1 MSVDGTCGPAPEV
14 YFFSTYRHVFE
25 LSVLVLMSI
34 FGLKCVIRLFR
45 RYKGEFL
52 RAGFSGIDMNKP
64 TKPTLPEAQGVIC
77 GVVFLSIMFIFIP
90 VPFWKYLFGK
100 GDSQIIESCPFNR
113 TGEQQEIMFKSQFIQ
128 FLAGLLSIC
137 CMIFLGFADD
147 ALNLPWRHKIVF
159 PSVASLPLLMVYLA
173 NEGTT
178 RIVVPVMFR
187 SVFGNTIDIGILY
200 YVYMG
205 LLAVFCTNS
214 INIYAGINGLEVGQA
229 IVIASSLILFNLIE
243 ISSQHWR
250 VHLFSL
256 YFLIPFWAVCY
267 ALYCINRYP
276 AKAFVGDTFCY
287 FAGMTFAVVG
297 ILGHFSKTLLLFFL
311 PQIINFLYS
320 TPQLFGLIPCPRHR
334 LPRYNPTDGL
344 LHPSRVRFHPKSL
357 SRVGEFVLTG
367 LSRVGIIECK
377 LCSDCV
383 PNTQESNRA
392 ENSSNTAP
400 QTPEHQS
407 AEGDRKMG
415 NRSPRSS
422 SPVHMKSPTEEIVEV
437 DNLTVI
443 NMMLRVLGPKNE
455 QQATNNLLILQILC
469 SCLAF
474 AIRYPLAWFFYDVP
488 ASPAN

>member
-1 MSVDGTCGPAPEV
+1 MSVNVACESVSDV
-14 YFFSTYRHVFE
+14 YFLSSYRHVFE
-25 LSVLVLMSI
+25 LFILVLMAT
-34 FGLKCVIRLFR
+34 FGLRSVIRLFK

-52 RAGFSGIDMNKP
+52 RAGFAGVDMNKP

-77 GVVFLSIMFIFIP
+77 GVVFLSIMFLFIP

-100 GDSQIIESCPFNR
+100 DSSQQIESCPLNK
-113 TGEQQEIMFKSQFIQ
+113 TEDQQIIFKSQFIE

-137 CMIFLGFADD
+137 CMILLGFADD

-187 SVFGNTIDIGILY
+187 SVFGSSVDIGILY
-200 YVYMG
+200 YIYMG

-214 INIYAGINGLEVGQA
+214 INIYAGINGLEVGQS
-229 IVIASSLILFNLIE
+229 IVIATSLILFNLIE
-243 ISSQHWR
+243 IFSYHWR

-256 YFLIPFWAVCY
+256 YFLIPFWAVCW
-267 ALYCINRYP
+267 ALYCVNRYP
-276 AKAFVGDTFCY
+276 ARAFVGDTFCY

-297 ILGHFSKTLLLFFL
+297 ILGHFSKTLMLFFL

-334 LPRYNPTDGL
+334 LPRYNISDGL

-357 SRVGEFVLTG
+357 SRAGQFVLS
-367 LSRVGIIECK
+367 LFSRVGIIECK
-377 LCSDCV
+377 LCSDCM
-383 PNTQESNRA
+383 PSTQELNKTESIVA
-392 ENSSNTAP
+392 QSSSI
-400 QTPEHQS
+400 HQS
-407 AEGDRKMG
+407 ADSDQTLE
-415 NRSPRSS
+415 NRGPRSS

-443 NMMLRVLGPKNE
+443 NMMLRVLGPRNE
-455 QQATNNLLILQILC
+455 QQATNILLLFQILC

-474 AIRYPLAWFFYDVP
+474 IIRYPLASFFYDVP
-488 ASPAN
+488 TN